1 MKRLNEKGMTTVEI
15 LVCFVLIS
23 IISVS
28 MYTTISTYNNK
39 ENIEAVKEKI
49 YTYKNTLTKIIQD
62 DLIKK
67 GLTNATINSQ
77 SIFSDSDG
85 RGMQYTINMSFKD
98 GSSKELKITR
108 YLASSKMSEEEK
120 DIFNDSNKDNN
131 DKFMITYDGI
141 EYPLPNVGS
150 AKNIYDKTVYDL
162 RLNNVYLNNSKG
174 VLSIYIG
181 FYHPELGK
189 RYAID
194 IVCPINAF

>member
-39 ENIEAVKEKI
+39 ENIESVKEKI

-62 DLIKK
+62 DLIKN

-77 SIFSDSDG
+77 NISSGSEH
-85 RGMQYTINMSFKD
+85 GMQYTINMSFKD
-98 GSSKELKITR
+98 GSSKKLIITR
-108 YLASSKMSEEEK
+108 YLASSKMSAEEK
-120 DIFNDSNKDNN
+120 DYSNDSNNNNN
-131 DKFMITYDGI
+131 DQFMISYDGV

-150 AKNIYDKTVYDL
+150 TKNIYNKTLYDL
-162 RLNNVYLNNSKG
+162 RLNNVYLDNSKG

-181 FYHPELGK
+181 FYHPELGT